1 MHLCLHIHNKVKEI
15 VDELCSILVSR
26 SNGDLFEVVEQ
37 NSNFLCFLT
46 RTCSCRRW
54 QVYGIPCATIIQMDA
69 NVYQYVDHY
78 FTITTYCMSYA
89 EAIFPIPDNDKL
101 TDDTHQLFLQ
111 L

>member
-1 MHLCLHIHNKVKEI
+1 
-15 VDELCSILVSR
+15 
-26 SNGDLFEVVEQ
+26 
-37 NSNFLCFLT
+37 
-46 RTCSCRRW
+46 
-54 QVYGIPCATIIQMDA
+54 MDA

-111 L
+111 P